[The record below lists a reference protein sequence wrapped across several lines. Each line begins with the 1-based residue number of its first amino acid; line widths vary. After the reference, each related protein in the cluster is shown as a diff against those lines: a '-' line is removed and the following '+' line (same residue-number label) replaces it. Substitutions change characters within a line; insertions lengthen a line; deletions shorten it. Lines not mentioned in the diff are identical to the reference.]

1 MGREEEV
8 VEAVR
13 GALGPKLLEGSIA
26 KPGRV
31 VLRVERGAHREAIKA
46 LRGRFGEL
54 HLFSIVGADLGD
66 RLELTY
72 NLWLYGPRLH
82 VMLKVGIPIEK
93 PEVETITDIVP
104 GSTLYEREV
113 YEMLGVVFKGH
124 PNLRRLFLPEDWPE
138 GVYPLRK
145 GAKLEG
151 VA

>member
-8 VEAVR
+8 VEAVK
-13 GALGPKLLEGSIA
+13 GALGSRLLEDFIA

-46 LRGRFGEL
+46 LRDRFGEL
-54 HLFSIVGADLGD
+54 HVFSIVGADLRD

-72 NLWLYGPRLH
+72 NLWLYGPKVH
-82 VMLKVGIPIEK
+82 VMLKVGLPLDK
-93 PEVETITDIVP
+93 PEVETITDLVP

-113 YEMLGVVFKGH
+113 YEMLGIIFTGH
-124 PNLRRLFLPEDWPE
+124 PNLKRLFLPEDWPE

-145 GAKLEG
+145 DVKLEG